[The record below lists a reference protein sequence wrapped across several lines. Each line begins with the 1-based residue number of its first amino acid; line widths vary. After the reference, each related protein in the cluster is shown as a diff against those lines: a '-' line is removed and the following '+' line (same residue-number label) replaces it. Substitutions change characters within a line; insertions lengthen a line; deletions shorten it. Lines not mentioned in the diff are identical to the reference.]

1 MHAEKL
7 KHVMHAER
15 FTAALLYC
23 CFTTVYRGDEGVN
36 VFDVVLGSDKY
47 DGCLP
52 RLAAPPA
59 SVFVLLY

>member
-1 MHAEKL
+1 MHS
-7 KHVMHAER
+7 ER